1 MVKYTQ
7 DILGQKKTAT
17 KFINMEGK
25 AYVKY
30 DSQKYSEAHTRK
42 VQE

>member
-1 MVKYTQ
+1 MVKYIR
-7 DILGQKKTAT
+7 DILGQKKSASDCIA
-17 KFINMEGK
+17 KEGK

-42 VQE
+42 V